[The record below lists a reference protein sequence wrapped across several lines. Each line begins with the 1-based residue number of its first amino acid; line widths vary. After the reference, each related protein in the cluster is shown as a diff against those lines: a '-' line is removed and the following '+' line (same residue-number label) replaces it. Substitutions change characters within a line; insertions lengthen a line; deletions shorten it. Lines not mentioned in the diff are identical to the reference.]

1 MEIPN
6 YDLSTL
12 VGARE
17 VLSIRGECKPADAI
31 EIDEPFLVYLSICIP
46 EDDSTVGRSTCDP
59 LAVWGTDEATDFVVV
74 ATMSY

>member
-59 LAVWGTDEATDFVVV
+59 LAVWGTDEATDSVVV